1 MFIWKWLFEDKSGK
15 MVSGQMPNLP
25 IIVWGA
31 AKVLSLMPWLV
42 SIQPTLELVA
52 FGALFTWAWLEIF
65 DGANWFRRLLGITV
79 MAVLLLGAQMP

>member
-1 MFIWKWLFEDKSGK
+1 
-15 MVSGQMPNLP
+15 
-25 IIVWGA
+25 
-31 AKVLSLMPWLV
+31 MPWLV

-79 MAVLLLGAQMP
+79 MAVLLLGTQMP